1 MKHEAFILVMLHNAE
16 CEMRGA
22 VPAVR
27 VDWEAWLKRKPTEA
41 EAVGLSRTLA
51 ALEERGLLRRLPQR
65 LVILTKAGCERA
77 MVLKEAEELVECMP
91 KAAADGGEKLAPMDA
106 SALDGSGLS
115 ALLADSP
122 SIELPP
128 AQTATRD
135 DVEDFINAIDD
146 ESSPESNTSLCEYD
160 EPEEVEPSEPEV
172 RAAQIKAAVDDAPQ
186 SPPELTEAD
195 FGLPPAPLPPATV
208 SPYERK
214 PIRLSDLQ
222 RKKPERWTL
231 LWSSN
236 DP

>member
-16 CEMRGA
+16 CAMRGA

-51 ALEERGLLRRLPQR
+51 ALEARGLLRRLPQR
-65 LVILTKAGCERA
+65 LVVLTKAGCERA
-77 MVLKEAEELVECMP
+77 MALKEAVELVECMP
-91 KAAADGGEKLAPMDA
+91 KVAADEGPMDA

-128 AQTATRD
+128 VQTATRD
-135 DVEDFINAIDD
+135 DVEDFSNAIDD

-160 EPEEVEPSEPEV
+160 EPEDVEPAEPEV
-172 RAAQIKAAVDDAPQ
+172 RAAQMKADDAPT

-195 FGLPPAPLPPATV
+195 FGLPPSPLPPATV